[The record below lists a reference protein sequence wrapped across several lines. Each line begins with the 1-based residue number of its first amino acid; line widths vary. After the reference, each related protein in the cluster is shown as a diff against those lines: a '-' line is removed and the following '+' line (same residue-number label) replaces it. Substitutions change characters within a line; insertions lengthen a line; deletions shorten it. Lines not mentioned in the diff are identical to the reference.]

1 MEILIEFEKYLKENY
16 DVDGEQNTIK
26 SYLSDIRQFILFF
39 KEYYGE
45 DIVDFSKAHV
55 IEYKK
60 YLIEERNRKFTTINR
75 KLASLSIYENFLIE
89 SGIRKD
95 ESKVIKKRDFYKIE
109 RPIITADML
118 PRKTIKK
125 VSLKAGEM
133 SKREYAMFTIFNNG
147 GLRVSELINL
157 QLDRDIDFNMYSI
170 RILGKGKK
178 IRTVYMDNAI
188 YEAIMD
194 YLPEREK
201 MLKGRTNKYLFVSN
215 KTANTNKPICR
226 TTINNLLIKYC
237 NLVNESKIK
246 PHIFRH
252 NCGTEMYENGYT
264 DIMIKKILGHTSNA
278 TDIYTHPGGEHYRKN
293 NIPNQR

>member
-26 SYLSDIRQFILFF
+26 SYLSDIKQFILFF
-39 KEYYGE
+39 KDYYGE

-60 YLIEERNRKFTTINR
+60 YLIEERNRKFTTVNR

-201 MLKGRTNKYLFVSN
+201 MLKELINIYLLVI
-215 KTANTNKPICR
+215 KLQIPI
-226 TTINNLLIKYC
+226 
-237 NLVNESKIK
+237 
-246 PHIFRH
+246 
-252 NCGTEMYENGYT
+252 
-264 DIMIKKILGHTSNA
+264 
-278 TDIYTHPGGEHYRKN
+278 
-293 NIPNQR
+293 NQSAEQQ